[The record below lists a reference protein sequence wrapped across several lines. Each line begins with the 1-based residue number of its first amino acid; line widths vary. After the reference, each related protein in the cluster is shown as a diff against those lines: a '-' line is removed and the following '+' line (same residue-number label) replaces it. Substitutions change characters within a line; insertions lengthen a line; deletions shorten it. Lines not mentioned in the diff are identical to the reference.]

1 MNNWEIAQIFNEIAD
16 LLDIL
21 GESPYKS
28 RAYRRAAHKLSTTYL
43 DAVQLSR
50 EGRLQEIPGIGDA
63 LAKKIQALITTGKLR
78 YYDELREKVP
88 ASLRQLLQI
97 PGIGA
102 KTAQIIY
109 QNLKPRDLAEL
120 ETAAREKRLR
130 ELPGIG
136 SKTEEAILRG
146 LETLASSKKRLLLH
160 YAFAVA
166 GEIKD
171 YLKSLSGIKEASIAG
186 SLRRGMETVGDLDFV
201 AVAHDPLAVI
211 KELATAP
218 FLQELLTA
226 DNFQL
231 SLMTKWGI
239 RADILVVQPEYYATA
254 LQYMTGSKEHNEELS
269 ALASSL
275 GWESSE
281 NGIYPGHGEPLPSS
295 EEELYSILGMLYI
308 PPELREGRGEIKAAS
323 KGVLPYLLEVY
334 DLKGDLH
341 VHSHWSDGVNTLEE
355 LALEARRRGYQYLA
369 VTDHSKSLHVAR
381 GLTEE
386 RIWEQREEIHRIN
399 QRLSDFRL
407 LAGIEVEIRPDGSLD
422 FDDDL
427 LAEMDIVVASVHSGF
442 NQDEKTLTERVVR
455 AMQNKHV
462 DIIGHPTGRL
472 LGRREPY
479 PIDIEQVLEVAAA
492 TGTALEI
499 NSSPDRLDLSDR
511 YIRRG
516 KELGVRFAVNTDAH
530 DLHYLDDLQYGVLQA
545 RRGWLEKDDV
555 INTMSYEQLS
565 DWLQRG

>member
-1 MNNWEIAQIFNEIAD
+1 
-16 LLDIL
+16 
-21 GESPYKS
+21 
-28 RAYRRAAHKLSTTYL
+28 
-43 DAVQLSR
+43 
-50 EGRLQEIPGIGDA
+50 
-63 LAKKIQALITTGKLR
+63 
-78 YYDELREKVP
+78 
-88 ASLRQLLQI
+88 
-97 PGIGA
+97 
-102 KTAQIIY
+102 
-109 QNLKPRDLAEL
+109 
-120 ETAAREKRLR
+120 
-130 ELPGIG
+130 
-136 SKTEEAILRG
+136 
-146 LETLASSKKRLLLH
+146 
-160 YAFAVA
+160 
-166 GEIKD
+166 
-171 YLKSLSGIKEASIAG
+171 
-186 SLRRGMETVGDLDFV
+186 
-201 AVAHDPLAVI
+201 
-211 KELATAP
+211 
-218 FLQELLTA
+218 
-226 DNFQL
+226 
-231 SLMTKWGI
+231 
-239 RADILVVQPEYYATA
+239 
-254 LQYMTGSKEHNEELS
+254 
-269 ALASSL
+269 
-275 GWESSE
+275 
-281 NGIYPGHGEPLPSS
+281 
-295 EEELYSILGMLYI
+295 
-308 PPELREGRGEIKAAS
+308 
-323 KGVLPYLLEVY
+323 
-334 DLKGDLH
+334 
-341 VHSHWSDGVNTLEE
+341 
-355 LALEARRRGYQYLA
+355 
-369 VTDHSKSLHVAR
+369 VAR

>member
-50 EGRLQEIPGIGDA
+50 EGRLKEIPGIGDA
-63 LAKKIQALITTGKLR
+63 LAKKIQELITTGKLR

-109 QNLKPRDLAEL
+109 QHLKPRDLAEL
-120 ETAAREKRLR
+120 EAAAREKRLR

-146 LETLASSKKRLLLH
+146 LEALASSKKRLLLH

-166 GEIKD
+166 EEIKD
-171 YLKSLSGIKEASIAG
+171 YLTSLSGIKEASIAG
-186 SLRRGMETVGDLDFV
+186 SLRRGLETVGDLDFV
-201 AVAHDPLAVI
+201 AVAHDPLTVI
-211 KELATAP
+211 KEVATAH
-218 FLQELLTA
+218 FLQELLAA
-226 DNFQL
+226 DDCQV
-231 SLMTKWGI
+231 SLVTKWGI
-239 RADILVVQPEYYATA
+239 RADILVVHPEYYATA
-254 LQYMTGSKEHNEELS
+254 LQYMTGSKEHNEELCT
-269 ALASSL
+269 LARGL

-281 NGIYPGHGEPLPSS
+281 KGIYPGQGEPLPTS
-295 EEELYSILGMLYI
+295 EEELYSRLGMLYI
-308 PPELREGRGEIKAAS
+308 PPELREGRGEIQAAS

-334 DLKGDLH
+334 ELKGDLH

-355 LALEARRRGYQYLA
+355 LAMEARRRGYQYLA
-369 VTDHSKSLHVAR
+369 ITDHSKSLHVAR

-386 RIWEQREEIHRIN
+386 RICEQREEIRRIN
-399 QRLSDFRL
+399 QRFTDFRL

-479 PIDIEQVLEVAAA
+479 SIDIEQVLKVAAA

-516 KELGVRFAVNTDAH
+516 KDLGVRFAVNTDAH

-555 INTMSYEQLS
+555 INTMSFEQLS

>member
-1 MNNWEIAQIFNEIAD
+1 M
-16 LLDIL
+16 
-21 GESPYKS
+21 
-28 RAYRRAAHKLSTTYL
+28 
-43 DAVQLSR
+43 
-50 EGRLQEIPGIGDA
+50 
-63 LAKKIQALITTGKLR
+63 

-171 YLKSLSGIKEASIAG
+171 YLKSLSGIKEANIAG

-295 EEELYSILGMLYI
+295 EEELYSRLGMLYI
-308 PPELREGRGEIKAAS
+308 PPELREGRGEIQAAS

-422 FDDDL
+422 FDDVIFTGWVENPLQYMKGFDL
-427 LAEMDIVVASVHSGF
+427 LVLPSLHEACPLVILESLYVGTPVIASKVGGIPEILKY
-442 NQDEKTLTERVVR
+442 DELLVEPGNVQVLTEKILNL
-455 AMQNKHV
+455 MKN
-462 DIIGHPTGRL
+462 
-472 LGRREPY
+472 
-479 PIDIEQVLEVAAA
+479 
-492 TGTALEI
+492 
-499 NSSPDRLDLSDR
+499 
-511 YIRRG
+511 
-516 KELGVRFAVNTDAH
+516 
-530 DLHYLDDLQYGVLQA
+530 
-545 RRGWLEKDDV
+545 EKDYNKSVELCNERIKKFIFNWDEV
-555 INTMSYEQLS
+555 MINMLRNIT
-565 DWLQRG
+565 